1 MKSFQ
6 AEMIAQSNLQKLS
19 ISLLTNCFLQKQQ
32 ERGEELGSLMEKKWR
47 MKNLRKKMNVNNL
60 IQLAVLSRKHSNLN
74 FDPRPSQR
82 K

>member
-47 MKNLRKKMNVNNL
+47 MKNLRKKMKVNNL
-60 IQLAVLSRKHSNLN
+60 ILLAVLSRKHSNLN